1 MFVNGGYLE
10 FVNVE
15 FEWLFEVEKVIELL
29 NNMLGIKVLW
39 DNVNNNYLMFCFVKD
54 KDEVFVGCICWDEFV
69 VNGFNFWIVADNLC
83 KGVVINVV

>member
-1 MFVNGGYLE
+1 
-10 FVNVE
+10 
-15 FEWLFEVEKVIELL
+15 
-29 NNMLGIKVLW
+29 
-39 DNVNNNYLMFCFVKD
+39 MFCFVKD